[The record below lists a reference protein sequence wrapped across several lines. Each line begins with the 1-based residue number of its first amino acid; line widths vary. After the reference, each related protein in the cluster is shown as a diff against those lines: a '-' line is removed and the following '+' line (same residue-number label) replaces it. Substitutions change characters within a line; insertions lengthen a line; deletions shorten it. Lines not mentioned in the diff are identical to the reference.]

1 MKKIIPFLLLLFCSS
16 IFAQGVLEHNEVKVA
31 STRDYPFEE
40 HVVSTKLSVSMKYNI
55 DLYKDYVLK
64 LTIPHEFCFPGA
76 DGFSTNISAGTEQ
89 VRMTKVS
96 DVQSGNNH
104 EIIFNVEL
112 LTITT
117 GWNSINIPIF
127 NIRNNFLNEDC
138 SALLTREIFFDLKAK
153 LITPANSPFENA
165 TQAKTV
171 VTIPKGT
178 SGDRQPSIGLSHN
191 QGSVDK
197 PFYYDI
203 TVSNVYFVNK
213 IRFAMYYDKADFDF
227 ITVRRYYDQS
237 YISDNYGYHH
247 GEQISANVVG
257 DSLIFEIDN
266 AGGGNYYR
274 FMVYLRPHNN
284 ATLDAN
290 HQVAVKIRENDP
302 LKQLQEQTSC
312 GLIKRFASKTD
323 EGYGQITYTPGTYKQ
338 SLNHFF
344 GRLDYSTCKDYC
356 SKSAGNYIV
365 IETNGTYLT
374 SSSAR
379 GIRVNM
385 RKNTRV
391 THIDFF
397 NQYTTPIQSSFIV
410 KYKVCGQSVESS
422 TLYSTINSNNRIL
435 NLNQSLEYIIV
446 EGMPVAAQAANDFV
460 VYYEDDDLP
469 ASCGYNDKFEIGY
482 TDQTLASV
490 SSSVNIATGCTLSKT
505 IADSYLAD
513 AVFNSGEEGY
523 VRIGLYAANGNLPGT
538 YNFNNIT
545 YSLNS
550 KMSFTNEAL
559 KFYIGTNSNPAVSE
573 FKPYANW
580 TNSTLVGQG
589 FVVSK
594 VPFPLNKKN
603 LVINNVR
610 LNNTCGTA
618 VYFYILAK
626 VKAQAKLPRQDA
638 GYQSTVTENDPNLE
652 HSLQTWN
659 NAGSFVLKGGA
670 FLACGGQNN
679 SNSSVRLGENIMVNY
694 VIENAGPEKMNQFT
708 LIIDKLSIGALDLV
722 PDATGVLYKVD
733 DNNARTLINN
743 SITISGNQ
751 VSINSELLGYN
762 KLELGL
768 FYKIPNG
775 SQYTNQIA
783 VTNFSVEG
791 KGADGTPSNVV
802 KSNDLQ
808 LTISKSYSS
817 CTPVSCS
824 ECITSFSPLPDQK
837 YLLSAW
843 VKEPLTDVTNTFLN
857 TGIKITFNNGEVDEF
872 PLFRPSGPIIDGWQR
887 VEQSFTVP
895 SDAKN
900 IQIELVNESEGNN
913 AFFDDIRV
921 HPFKSNMKSFVYDPS
936 TQKLVAELDENNY
949 ATFYEYDDEGILI
962 RVKKE
967 TERGV
972 MTIKESRNNQSKIF
986 KNK

>member
-1 MKKIIPFLLLLFCSS
+1 MKKIIPFLLLLLCSRA
-16 IFAQGVLEHNEVKVA
+16 FAQQGVQQNELLVA
-31 STRDYPFEE
+31 SSRSYPLSEN
-40 HVVSTKLSVSMKYNI
+40 KLSVSMKYNI
-55 DLYKDYVLK
+55 DLYKDYTLK
-64 LTIPHEFCFPGA
+64 VTVPGEFYT
-76 DGFSTNISAGTEQ
+76 SYISAGSEQ
-89 VRMTKVS
+89 VKLTKIS
-96 DVQSGNNH
+96 DVASGSNY
-104 EIIFNVEL
+104 EITFNVEL

-127 NIRNNFLNEDC
+127 NINNNYLNSDC
-138 SALLTREIFFDLKAK
+138 SNPINKDVLFDLKAK
-153 LITPANSPFENA
+153 LITPANSPFESVP
-165 TQAKTV
+165 QVKTI
-171 VTIPKGT
+171 VTIPQGA
-178 SGDRQPSIGLSHN
+178 SGDRQPSIDLSHN
-191 QGSVDK
+191 QGGVDK
-197 PFYYDI
+197 PFYYDMI
-203 TVSNVYFVNK
+203 VSNVYFVNK
-213 IRFAMYYDKADFDF
+213 IRFAMYYDKTDFDF
-227 ITVRRYYDQS
+227 ITVRRYYEQS
-237 YISDNYGYHH
+237 YISDNYGYQH
-247 GEQISANVVG
+247 GEQVTANVVG

-290 HQVAVKIRENDP
+290 HQIAVKIRENDP
-302 LKQLQEQTSC
+302 AKLLQEQTSC
-312 GLIKRFASKTD
+312 GLIKRFASKIYD
-323 EGYGQITYTPGTYKQ
+323 NYGQITYTPGTYKQ
-338 SLNHFF
+338 SLSYYFRNIN
-344 GRLDYSTCKDYC
+344 YSTCKDYC
-356 SKSAGNYIV
+356 SKKYPENYIV
-365 IETNGTYLT
+365 VETNGTYL
-374 SSSAR
+374 SSSSTR

-391 THIDFF
+391 RYIEFF
-397 NQYTTPIQSSFIV
+397 NQFSTPISSSFIV
-410 KYKVCGQSVESS
+410 KYKVCGMSVENS

-435 NLNQSLEYIIV
+435 NLDQSLEYIIV

-460 VYYEDDDLP
+460 IYYEDDDLP

-482 TDQTLASV
+482 TEQTLTSI
-490 SSSVNIATGCTLSKT
+490 SSSVTIATGCTLSKT
-505 IADSYLAD
+505 ISDSYLAD

-559 KFYIGTNSNPAVSE
+559 KFYIGTNSNPPISE

-594 VPFPLNKKN
+594 VPVPLNKKN
-603 LVINNVR
+603 LVINNVK

-652 HSLQTWN
+652 PSLQTWN

-679 SNSSVRLGENIMVNY
+679 GNSSVRLGENITVNY

-708 LIIDKLSIGALDLV
+708 LIIDKLSIGTLDLI

-751 VSINSELLGYN
+751 VSINSDLPGYN

-768 FYKIPNG
+768 FYKIPTG
-775 SQYTNQIA
+775 TQYTNQIA

-824 ECITSFSPLPDQK
+824 ECVTSFSPLPDQK

-872 PLFRPSGPIIDGWQR
+872 PLFRPTGPIIDGWQR
-887 VEQSFTVP
+887 VEQSFIVP
-895 SDAKN
+895 TDAKN